1 MEASEEVVVLVLG
14 VIGFPAASVD
24 VVEVEVVVHMAAAL
38 AAWAEVSEEV

>member
-24 VVEVEVVVHMAAAL
+24 VVEVEVVVHVAAL
-38 AAWAEVSEEV
+38 AALAEVLEEV